1 MKLSLSAV
9 SLLALALFAVP
20 ALAQDQPA
28 TGSEQPAISAE
39 AVALLDDK
47 RPLSELSNAE
57 LTQRIRKVRGLIAA
71 GGLDAETMS
80 RLQALM
86 KAARAERMARQQQAQ
101 QQPATADQADQPAE
115 NQQAETQQSE
125 TQQAETQQAET
136 QPAEAQP
143 PVAAEIPEDVLAFIN
158 NNQPLAEMSRAELRA
173 RLMQA
178 RQFMQANKGKPEVR
192 KPLRTIVLSVR
203 TELGK
208 RNGQAAQP
216 AENGGTV
223 AQTQPEDASGGSVA
237 EGDMPEDVVVF
248 TRDRRPAKDLS
259 MNELQARIA
268 NAETYL
274 GSGNLATGTRGRIAL
289 QLEADRAELQRR
301 GEAGELTE
309 RLPGPEEA
317 PAGEVQD
324 ETQLDTNAA
333 NPEAEATAREYL
345 TDSRQ
350 AEQMSD
356 AELRARL
363 NGIRALMA
371 GNRLSR
377 ETERQLRQKLAAD
390 RAILRARV
398 AARQNDE
405 PAAGGQTGTPRVEI
419 DNDYMIN
426 IEVVLADRR
435 PSSQLADYELRRRIQ
450 VYRDAALDLRYA
462 ETDRERWEKVM
473 AQDRRVLRT
482 RLIEARRARGEELAA
497 RRRAGGFDI
506 DIDVVLQPDRPRY
519 VDAAEV
525 DDREIEDFLV
535 AKPRR
540 KVERRYTIEELE
552 QSSTLRDAISRIEID
567 TIRFGFNEAFVREEE
582 IESLDRIAEI
592 MERILAAHPREVFVI
607 EGHTDAVGSADYN
620 LRLSRQRAQAVK
632 QALTTYYVI
641 PEENLRTVGYG
652 ERFLKIPTAEAEAE
666 NRRVS
671 IGRAT
676 ALIGELEQ

>member
-1 MKLSLSAV
+1 MKLSLSAAN
-9 SLLALALFAVP
+9 LLALALFAVP

-28 TGSEQPAISAE
+28 TGSEQPAVSAE
-39 AVALLDDK
+39 AVALLDDR

-57 LTQRIRKVRGLIAA
+57 LTQRIRKVRSLIAA
-71 GGLDAETMS
+71 GGLDAETAS

-101 QQPATADQADQPAE
+101 QQPGTADQAGQPAE
-115 NQQAETQQSE
+115 TQQAETQQ
-125 TQQAETQQAET
+125 TETQQAET

-143 PVAAEIPEDVLAFIN
+143 PVATELPEDVLAFIN
-158 NNQPLAEMSRAELRA
+158 DNKPLAEMSRNELRA

-192 KPLRTIVLSVR
+192 KPLRAIVLSVR
-203 TELGK
+203 AELTK

-223 AQTQPEDASGGSVA
+223 AQTQSDQGAGGEPVA
-237 EGDMPEDVVVF
+237 ESNMPDDVVAF
-248 TRDRRPAKDLS
+248 MRDRRPAKDLS
-259 MNELQARIA
+259 MNELQSRIA
-268 NAETYL
+268 NAETHL
-274 GSGNLATGTRGRIAL
+274 GSDNLASGTRSRIARRL
-289 QLEADRAELQRR
+289 DTDRAELQRR

-309 RLPGPEEA
+309 RLPGPEQA

-333 NPEAEATAREYL
+333 NPEAEAAAREFL
-345 TDSRQ
+345 NDSRR
-350 AEQMSD
+350 AEQLSD

-363 NGIRALMA
+363 NGIRTLMA
-371 GNRLSR
+371 GNQLSR

-398 AARQNDE
+398 AASQTDE
-405 PAAGGQTGTPRVEI
+405 PAAGGQAGTPRVEI
-419 DNDYMIN
+419 DNNYMIH

-435 PSSQLADYELRRRIQ
+435 PSRQLADYELRRRIQ
-450 VYRDAALDLRYA
+450 VYRDAAFDNRYS
-462 ETDRERWEKVM
+462 ETDRRRWREVI
-473 AQDRRVLRT
+473 AQDRTVLRQ
-482 RLIEARRARGEELAA
+482 RLIEARRAREADLTA
-497 RRRAGGFDI
+497 RRSAGKFNV
-506 DIDVVLQPDRPRY
+506 DIDVTLRPGDPSY
-519 VDAAEV
+519 LDAAEV
-525 DDREIEDFLV
+525 DDTEIEDFLV

-540 KVERRYTIEELE
+540 KVERRYTVEELE
-552 QSSTLRDAISRIEID
+552 QSPTLRDAISRIEID

-676 ALIGELEQ
+676 ALIGELDG

>member
-1 MKLSLSAV
+1 MKLSLSAA

-28 TGSEQPAISAE
+28 TGSEQPAVSAE
-39 AVALLDDK
+39 VVALLDDG
-47 RPLSELSNAE
+47 RPVSELSNAE

-115 NQQAETQQSE
+115 

-136 QPAEAQP
+136 QPADAPP
-143 PVAAEIPEDVLAFIN
+143 PVASEIPPDVLAFIN
-158 NNQPLAEMSRAELRA
+158 NNKPLAEMSRAELRT
-173 RLMQA
+173 RMMQA

-192 KPLRTIVLSVR
+192 TRLRSIVQSVR
-203 TELGK
+203 AELGK

-216 AENGGTV
+216 AEEGGTV
-223 AQTQPEDASGGSVA
+223 AQTQTQPEDVGGESVA

-248 TRDRRPAKDLS
+248 MRDRRPAKDLS

-268 NAETYL
+268 NAETQL
-274 GSGNLATGTRGRIAL
+274 ASGNLATGIRGRIAR
-289 QLEADRAELQRR
+289 QLEADRAELRRR

-345 TDSRQ
+345 SDSRR

-371 GNRLSR
+371 GNQLSR

-390 RAILRARV
+390 RAVLRGRV
-398 AARQNDE
+398 AARQNEE
-405 PAAGGQTGTPRVEI
+405 PGTGGETGTPRVEI
-419 DNDYMIN
+419 DNEYLIN
-426 IEVVLADRR
+426 IEIVLSDQR
-435 PSSQLADYELRRRIQ
+435 PSRQLADYELRRRIE
-450 VYRDAALDLRYA
+450 VYRVAVLDNRYDEA
-462 ETDRERWEKVM
+462 ERRRWRRVM
-473 AQDRRVLRT
+473 DEDRRVLRQ
-482 RLIEARRARGEELAA
+482 RLIQARRERAEELEA

-506 DIDVVLQPDRPRY
+506 DIDVVLRPGRPRY
-519 VDAAEV
+519 IDAAEV
-525 DDREIEDFLV
+525 EDQDIEDFLV
-535 AKPRR
+535 APPRR
-540 KVERRYTIEELE
+540 KVDRRYTVEELE
-552 QSSTLRDAISRIEID
+552 RSPDLRDTISRIEID
-567 TIRFGFNEAFVREEE
+567 TINFGFNEAFVREEE
-582 IESLDRIAEI
+582 IEDLDRIAEV
-592 MERILAAHPREVFVI
+592 MERILAAHPRELFVI
-607 EGHTDAVGSADYN
+607 EGHTDAVGSDDYN

-652 ERFLKIPTAEAEAE
+652 ERFLKIPTAEAEVE

>member
-1 MKLSLSAV
+1 MKLSLSAA

-28 TGSEQPAISAE
+28 TGSEQPAVSAE
-39 AVALLDDK
+39 VVALLDDR

-57 LTQRIRKVRGLIAA
+57 LTQRIRKVRSLIEA
-71 GGLDAETMS
+71 GGLDAETTS

-101 QQPATADQADQPAE
+101 QQPVTADQADQPA
-115 NQQAETQQSE
+115 E

-143 PVAAEIPEDVLAFIN
+143 PVATEIPEDVLAFIN
-158 NNQPLAEMSRAELRA
+158 NNKPLAEMSRNELRA
-173 RLMQA
+173 RMMQA

-192 KPLRTIVLSVR
+192 KPLRTIVQSVR
-203 TELGK
+203 AELAT
-208 RNGQAAQP
+208 RNGQASQP
-216 AENGGTV
+216 AEDGGTV
-223 AQTQPEDASGGSVA
+223 AQTQSDQGASGEPVA
-237 EGDMPEDVVVF
+237 ESNMPDDVVAF
-248 TRDRRPAKDLS
+248 MRDRRPAKDLS

-268 NAETYL
+268 NAETHL
-274 GSGNLATGTRGRIAL
+274 GSGNLASGTRGRIAR

-309 RLPGPEEA
+309 RLPGPEQA

-333 NPEAEATAREYL
+333 NPEAEAAAREFL
-345 TDSRQ
+345 TDSRR
-350 AEQMSD
+350 AEQLSD

-363 NGIRALMA
+363 NGIRTLMA
-371 GNRLSR
+371 GNKLSR

-390 RAILRARV
+390 RAILRARI

-405 PAAGGQTGTPRVEI
+405 PAAGGQAGTPRVEI
-419 DNDYMIN
+419 DNNYIIN

-435 PSSQLADYELRRRIQ
+435 PSRQLADYELRRRIQ
-450 VYRDAALDLRYA
+450 VYRDAAFDNRYS
-462 ETDRERWEKVM
+462 ETDRRRWREVI
-473 AQDRRVLRT
+473 AQDRAVLRQ
-482 RLIEARRARGEELAA
+482 RLIEARRARAEELAA

-506 DIDVVLQPDRPRY
+506 DLDVVLQPDRPRY

-525 DDREIEDFLV
+525 DDQEIEDFLV

-540 KVERRYTIEELE
+540 KVERRYTVEELE
-552 QSSTLRDAISRIEID
+552 QSPTLRDAISRIEID

-592 MERILAAHPREVFVI
+592 MERILSAHPREVFVI
-607 EGHTDAVGSADYN
+607 EGHTDAVGSDDYN

-641 PEENLRTVGYG
+641 PEENLRTIGYG

-676 ALIGELEQ
+676 ALIGELDE